1 MRFGVIPSE
10 GGQRF
15 ADALA
20 EAELAEDL
28 GFDSVW
34 LEEHHGVRD
43 HYWPSPLVV
52 LAAMAARTSRVML
65 GTDVIVLP
73 FYSPVRLAEDV
84 AVLQGISGGRFILG
98 VATGYRPDEF
108 RLHDAPL
115 AGRGARLEEALGL
128 IRSLWAGDDV
138 AHEGPTYRAAGRIEP
153 LPVPPP
159 PIWLGGW
166 GPLALR
172 RAATLADAWIPGPT
186 ADLPRLVA
194 LRRDY
199 DAALL
204 AAGRDPAT
212 VRRPLTREVVIA
224 ATDREAWEI
233 AERHL
238 LVNYRDEYGGGWSH
252 PLVGAA
258 DTTPTDRLD
267 ALAAGRFIVGSPT
280 TCVSIIREIVAAYAP
295 DELICRL
302 FFPGLPH
309 ETLVSELRLLASDVI
324 PAFR

>member
-1 MRFGVIPSE
+1 VRFGVIPSE